1 MARINVLT
9 PATATEE
16 QKQIFAKTEGKFG
29 KNPLIMSALTN
40 SPATMNSY
48 LTLFQNLTDGRFD
61 KQLARKIG
69 LATGEANGCEY
80 CISLLAYIAKLQKLT
95 EIDIELAR
103 KGQSV
108 DTKETALLQ
117 FVLQLVNHKGDLT
130 DEEVQAVKDA
140 GWNDEDITEV
150 FGHLTLN
157 FMTNYF
163 WKVAR
168 TDVDFPILRLFDQSK
183 ISRGGSHAFKQVV

>member
-1 MARINVLT
+1 M
-9 PATATEE
+9 
-16 QKQIFAKTEGKFG
+16 
-29 KNPLIMSALTN
+29 
-40 SPATMNSY
+40 
-48 LTLFQNLTDGRFD
+48 
-61 KQLARKIG
+61 
-69 LATGEANGCEY
+69 
-80 CISLLAYIAKLQKLT
+80 
-95 EIDIELAR
+95 
-103 KGQSV
+103 

-183 ISRGGSHAFKQVV
+183 ISRGVTITVLR